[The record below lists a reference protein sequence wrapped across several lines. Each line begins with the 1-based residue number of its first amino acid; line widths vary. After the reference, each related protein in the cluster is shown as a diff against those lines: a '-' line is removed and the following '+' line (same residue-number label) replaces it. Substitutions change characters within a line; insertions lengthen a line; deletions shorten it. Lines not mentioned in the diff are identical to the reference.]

1 MDSFNDLN
9 KIAKQNKHEYFTS
22 VHVSEPQVTRV
33 HRTSVYSNRRLVQS
47 LGGLRGGTKRWQC
60 MWVCTCVS
68 VRTAPLRS
76 AQRRALRGVAV
87 NNLGTL
93 FWLYAVVVVQDQTS
107 GALAARHA
115 GLEAV
120 ALYHPQWHVG
130 VKAGFGARRSALVEH
145 KAPLHR
151 TAHSWGRQPER
162 RKKTQSGSET
172 GRGGRKKNRFT

>member
-1 MDSFNDLN
+1 MLHTCVDSFNNLN
-9 KIAKQNKHEYFTS
+9 KIAKQNKHKYFTS
-22 VHVSEPQVTRV
+22 VHVSEPQVTEV

-47 LGGLRGGTKRWQC
+47 LGGLGGYKEVAVHVC
-60 MWVCTCVS
+60 VCTCVS

-76 AQRRALRGVAV
+76 AQLRALRGVAV

-107 GALAARHA
+107 GALTARHA

-151 TAHSWGRQPER
+151 TAHS
-162 RKKTQSGSET
+162 
-172 GRGGRKKNRFT
+172 

>member
-1 MDSFNDLN
+1 M
-9 KIAKQNKHEYFTS
+9 
-22 VHVSEPQVTRV
+22 
-33 HRTSVYSNRRLVQS
+33 
-47 LGGLRGGTKRWQC
+47 
-60 MWVCTCVS
+60 S
-68 VRTAPLRS
+68 VRTAPRRS
-76 AQRRALRGVAV
+76 AQLRALRGVAV

-151 TAHSWGRQPER
+151 TAHS
-162 RKKTQSGSET
+162 
-172 GRGGRKKNRFT
+172 